1 MKGDFIMEIIKLGD
15 LISTVVTKLNANFS
29 ECATSADIP
38 ADLGDLTNNA
48 GYVKTTDAAFTNKVD
63 AVAGKGLS
71 TNDYTDAE
79 KSKLAALSAPA
90 TITFT
95 ASDWTTSGDTKTYTA
110 ALNGR
115 TPVCV
120 MRGGE
125 NCLVEMAVSGT
136 NVVLTADEAFAG
148 TIVTV

>member
-1 MKGDFIMEIIKLGD
+1 MEIIKLGD
-15 LISTVVTKLNANFS
+15 LVSTVVTKLNANFAD
-29 ECATSADIP
+29 CVTSADIP
-38 ADLGDLTNNA
+38 EDLGDLTNNA

-79 KSKLAALSAPA
+79 KSKLAGLSAPA

-110 ALNGR
+110 ALNGK

-125 NCLVEMAVSGT
+125 NCLVEMAVNGT

-148 TIVTV
+148 TIVIV